1 VHNIAVKTPTARFAF
16 DPNKAAANLKK
27 HRVSFTEAMTVFN
40 DPLAATGSD
49 ELHSE
54 DEDRLITIGQSA
66 RQRIL
71 FVVHTYHEYT
81 IRLISARLATASEK
95 KEYEET

>member
-1 VHNIAVKTPTARFAF
+1 VHDIAMKTPTARFAF
-16 DPNKAAANLKK
+16 DPKKAAANLKK
-27 HRVSFTEAMTVFN
+27 HGVSFTEAMTVFN
-40 DPLAATGSD
+40 DSLAATGPD

-54 DEDRLITIGQSA
+54 DEERLITVGESA

-81 IRLISARLATASEK
+81 IRLISARPATASEK
-95 KEYEET
+95 KEYEES